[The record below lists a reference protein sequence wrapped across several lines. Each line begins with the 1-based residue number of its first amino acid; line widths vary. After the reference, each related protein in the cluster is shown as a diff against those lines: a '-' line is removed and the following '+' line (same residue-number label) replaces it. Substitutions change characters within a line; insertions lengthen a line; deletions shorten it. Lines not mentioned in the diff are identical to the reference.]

1 MEVTQRNR
9 HSLLIS
15 FHSILDTQSF
25 ILTRSTL
32 FVFCPSVDK
41 APGLRISLPRQPA
54 ALPKLHVHVP
64 VVPDISARF
73 ALPYSSNT
81 TTPTTNDYFNNST
94 SNSNNHDYY
103 HYQSKDGQF
112 SPYSASSSKAVNRCV
127 SWSPS
132 QAIPEGHYSKGFTL
146 TTFQKAADKHH
157 HPPPTSSS
165 STSSSSSYSSASS
178 HTAPAV
184 SSLKRS
190 NTSHPQRRVSTTLT
204 PFQRLV
210 GRSKSLRVKTPAALI
225 NNIIMETENP
235 ILPSEGF
242 TSFHTALVTSPTAT
256 NTPHTINTNSSSN
269 INRPKHVSP
278 RLSKIIDSYET
289 RPSGGGERGVDK
301 NYPGDASKHS
311 NTIQSQDSRNAAPFT
326 SINSNKTHI
335 VTSVNGL
342 ESERGVPTIIPTIPT
357 TPKTAN
363 NTTTTPP
370 ASTTTVTTT
379 PTSSGKKLPPIPNNV
394 NNNNKGTNHAKDESA
409 VKAAVVSDPQPTKT
423 GFSVSVDANKPSVA
437 TMWVG
442 PCKPLWQHT
451 RTNADQIRALGL
463 TTKEIQKQETIF
475 ELIYTE
481 SEYLDDLKN
490 MHKLFVEE
498 LNVKMAEAR
507 RKKRSSPDKADVKL
521 YERLARLLSHIKD
534 LWNGHQSLL
543 RSLQNKQ
550 ESDSPVVVDIGSVF
564 ESFYMFTIYDSYF
577 AQYTTSSRDFQ
588 YISNGNSEL
597 CLIIR
602 NLLKAP
608 VCKSLSMEGIFLKP
622 IQRLQKYPLFFKDL
636 MNLTPKDDPDYA
648 QLERALSNHQ
658 KGLTKIDDRIWVEE
672 HNEML
677 KDLQQ
682 RIKGLPSNFSL
693 VEKHRYLIL
702 DGPVYRVAT
711 RQPSKFSFGR
721 HSSHKSEGHGL
732 PISSSMEWR
741 DRFKTPGLGF
751 DAGDDAA
758 PILIHRPSQLDYH
771 HHHAKPAF
779 SPTPPSSVASSA
791 SSSQSGLA
799 SPTILSSPFP
809 SGNKLFT
816 PRAKSYIDPQ
826 HHDNFQRSGFSYQSP
841 SSPLSATTLHSLSS
855 VPSPIPIPNNSPP
868 KQPSVSQLVSHYNFN
883 LSSSF
888 SNFASIGGAGHP
900 RNTSSSALHL
910 PGMIKNST
918 DVEAEYHVFVFT
930 DIVLWTKRVMSR
942 YHRKEGVPWN
952 FKLVEPVSRLTSV
965 CNTRE
970 DNVFMCT
977 SVNTS
982 STSYMVRTEDEIAAK
997 MWRTTVPTLVPFHCS
1012 RNLRD
1017 RSKR

>member
-1 MEVTQRNR
+1 
-9 HSLLIS
+9 
-15 FHSILDTQSF
+15 
-25 ILTRSTL
+25 
-32 FVFCPSVDK
+32 
-41 APGLRISLPRQPA
+41 
-54 ALPKLHVHVP
+54 
-64 VVPDISARF
+64 
-73 ALPYSSNT
+73 
-81 TTPTTNDYFNNST
+81 
-94 SNSNNHDYY
+94 
-103 HYQSKDGQF
+103 
-112 SPYSASSSKAVNRCV
+112 
-127 SWSPS
+127 
-132 QAIPEGHYSKGFTL
+132 
-146 TTFQKAADKHH
+146 
-157 HPPPTSSS
+157 
-165 STSSSSSYSSASS
+165 
-178 HTAPAV
+178 
-184 SSLKRS
+184 
-190 NTSHPQRRVSTTLT
+190 
-204 PFQRLV
+204 
-210 GRSKSLRVKTPAALI
+210 
-225 NNIIMETENP
+225 
-235 ILPSEGF
+235 
-242 TSFHTALVTSPTAT
+242 
-256 NTPHTINTNSSSN
+256 
-269 INRPKHVSP
+269 
-278 RLSKIIDSYET
+278 
-289 RPSGGGERGVDK
+289 
-301 NYPGDASKHS
+301 
-311 NTIQSQDSRNAAPFT
+311 
-326 SINSNKTHI
+326 
-335 VTSVNGL
+335 
-342 ESERGVPTIIPTIPT
+342 
-357 TPKTAN
+357 
-363 NTTTTPP
+363 
-370 ASTTTVTTT
+370 
-379 PTSSGKKLPPIPNNV
+379 
-394 NNNNKGTNHAKDESA
+394 
-409 VKAAVVSDPQPTKT
+409 
-423 GFSVSVDANKPSVA
+423 
-437 TMWVG
+437 
-442 PCKPLWQHT
+442 
-451 RTNADQIRALGL
+451 
-463 TTKEIQKQETIF
+463 
-475 ELIYTE
+475 
-481 SEYLDDLKN
+481 
-490 MHKLFVEE
+490 
-498 LNVKMAEAR
+498 
-507 RKKRSSPDKADVKL
+507 
-521 YERLARLLSHIKD
+521 
-534 LWNGHQSLL
+534 
-543 RSLQNKQ
+543 
-550 ESDSPVVVDIGSVF
+550 
-564 ESFYMFTIYDSYF
+564 MFTIYDSYF

-588 YISNGNSEL
+588 HISTGNSEL

-648 QLERALSNHQ
+648 QLEHALSNHQ

-711 RQPSKFSFGR
+711 RQPSKFSFGK

-732 PISSSMEWR
+732 PVSSSMEWR

-771 HHHAKPAF
+771 HQHAKPAF
-779 SPTPPSSVASSA
+779 SPTPPSSLSSSA
-791 SSSQSGLA
+791 SSQSSLA
-799 SPTILSSPFP
+799 SPTILSTPFP

-826 HHDNFQRSGFSYQSP
+826 HYDRFQKSGFSYQSP
-841 SSPLSATTLHSLSS
+841 SSPPSATTLHSLSS
-855 VPSPIPIPNNSPP
+855 APSPIPIPNNSPP

-888 SNFASIGGAGHP
+888 SNLTSFGGAGHP

-965 CNTRE
+965 CNTSE

-982 STSYMVRTEDEIAAK
+982 STSYMVRTEDEIAAR

>member
-1 MEVTQRNR
+1 MRTNDYTSVLIDKRGLARDQLNLPIARVPIDIQSSMPMRLTQP
-9 HSLLIS
+9 
-15 FHSILDTQSF
+15 
-25 ILTRSTL
+25 
-32 FVFCPSVDK
+32 VGKDK
-41 APGLRISLPRQPA
+41 AGLRISLPRQPA
-54 ALPKLHVHVP
+54 ALPKLHVKIP
-64 VVPDISARF
+64 VVLDINAHF
-73 ALPYSSNT
+73 ALFRNTENTNNELYDSSN
-81 TTPTTNDYFNNST
+81 
-94 SNSNNHDYY
+94 DYY
-103 HYQSKDGQF
+103 YYQGKGGQY
-112 SPYSASSSKAVNRCV
+112 SPYSASSSKAANRCA

-132 QAIPEGHYSKGFTL
+132 QGIPEGHYSKGFTL
-146 TTFQKAADKHH
+146 TSFQKVIDKHH
-157 HPPPTSSS
+157 QPLTASTSSSTAPS
-165 STSSSSSYSSASS
+165 STSS
-178 HTAPAV
+178 HTAAAV
-184 SSLKRS
+184 VSLKRS
-190 NTSHPQRRVSTTLT
+190 NTSHPHRRVSTTLT

-210 GRSKSLRVKTPAALI
+210 GRSKSLKVKTPAALI

-235 ILPSEGF
+235 VLPSEGF
-242 TSFHTALVTSPTAT
+242 ASFHTTLVTSPTTT
-256 NTPHTINTNSSSN
+256 NTPHTINASNSTNN
-269 INRPKHVSP
+269 NNNNNRPKSVSP
-278 RLSKIIDSYET
+278 RLSRIIHNYET
-289 RPSGGGERGVDK
+289 RPDAAGGDK
-301 NYPGDASKHS
+301 NSPGDASKHS
-311 NTIQSQDSRNAAPFT
+311 NTIQSQGSRNAAPFA
-326 SINSNKTHI
+326 SNNNKRSHSNSTHI
-335 VTSVNGL
+335 VAGVSAL
-342 ESERGVPTIIPTIPT
+342 ESERGAPTIIPTTPT
-357 TPKTAN
+357 STKAN
-363 NTTTTPP
+363 ITIPP
-370 ASTTTVTTT
+370 ASTTTVTNTT
-379 PTSSGKKLPPIPNNV
+379 LTLGGKNVTSKPNRVNSNSNSASHEQDQPVAKAVLVSESQQGKAGL
-394 NNNNKGTNHAKDESA
+394 
-409 VKAAVVSDPQPTKT
+409 
-423 GFSVSVDANKPSVA
+423 SVSVNAHKPAIA
-437 TMWVG
+437 TMCVG

-451 RTNADQIRALGL
+451 RTNADEIRALGL
-463 TTKEIQKQETIF
+463 TNQEIQKQETIF

-550 ESDSPVVVDIGSVF
+550 ECESPVVEDIGSVF

-588 YISNGNSEL
+588 HISSGNSEL

-648 QLERALSNHQ
+648 QLEHALSNHQ
-658 KGLTKIDDRIWVEE
+658 KGLTKIDDRIWIEE

-677 KDLQQ
+677 KDLQL

-711 RQPSKFSFGR
+711 RQPSKFSFGK

-741 DRFKTPGLGF
+741 DRFKAPGLSF

-771 HHHAKPAF
+771 HQHAKPAF
-779 SPTPPSSVASSA
+779 SPTPPSSLASSA

-799 SPTILSSPFP
+799 SPSILSSPFP
-809 SGNKLFT
+809 SGSNKMFT

-826 HHDNFQRSGFSYQSP
+826 HHDSFQKSGFSYQSS
-841 SSPLSATTLHSLSS
+841 SSPPSATTLHSLSS
-855 VPSPIPIPNNSPP
+855 VPSPISIPNPAP

-888 SNFASIGGAGHP
+888 SNFTSIGGAGHP

-965 CNTRE
+965 CNTSE
-970 DNVFMCT
+970 D
-977 SVNTS
+977 
-982 STSYMVRTEDEIAAK
+982 A
-997 MWRTTVPTLVPFHCS
+997 
-1012 RNLRD
+1012 
-1017 RSKR
+1017 

>member
-1 MEVTQRNR
+1 
-9 HSLLIS
+9 
-15 FHSILDTQSF
+15 
-25 ILTRSTL
+25 
-32 FVFCPSVDK
+32 
-41 APGLRISLPRQPA
+41 
-54 ALPKLHVHVP
+54 
-64 VVPDISARF
+64 
-73 ALPYSSNT
+73 
-81 TTPTTNDYFNNST
+81 
-94 SNSNNHDYY
+94 
-103 HYQSKDGQF
+103 
-112 SPYSASSSKAVNRCV
+112 
-127 SWSPS
+127 
-132 QAIPEGHYSKGFTL
+132 
-146 TTFQKAADKHH
+146 
-157 HPPPTSSS
+157 
-165 STSSSSSYSSASS
+165 
-178 HTAPAV
+178 
-184 SSLKRS
+184 
-190 NTSHPQRRVSTTLT
+190 
-204 PFQRLV
+204 
-210 GRSKSLRVKTPAALI
+210 
-225 NNIIMETENP
+225 METENP

-242 TSFHTALVTSPTAT
+242 ASFHNAT
-256 NTPHTINTNSSSN
+256 TINTTTHANSNSN
-269 INRPKHVSP
+269 NNNANTISNRPKSVSP
-278 RLSKIIDSYET
+278 RLSKIIHAYEV
-289 RPSGGGERGVDK
+289 RPPAAAGER
-301 NYPGDASKHS
+301 NSPGDASKHS
-311 NTIQSQDSRNAAPFT
+311 NTIQSQGSNSSRNNNAPFVSRSPT
-326 SINSNKTHI
+326 TA
-335 VTSVNGL
+335 TTTTTGGVNVLL
-342 ESERGVPTIIPTIPT
+342 ESQRGVTAASSATATILPSTPTTTTFPSIASTLLPVTYTTIIPSSKKTISKPISLNSNSR
-357 TPKTAN
+357 N
-363 NTTTTPP
+363 N
-370 ASTTTVTTT
+370 
-379 PTSSGKKLPPIPNNV
+379 SSQDLKAVPVSLPRPIKAGLSVSVPMPV
-394 NNNNKGTNHAKDESA
+394 NNNTQMPAI
-409 VKAAVVSDPQPTKT
+409 AA
-423 GFSVSVDANKPSVA
+423 
-437 TMWVG
+437 MCVG

-451 RTNADQIRALGL
+451 RTNAEQIRTLGL
-463 TTKEIQKQETIF
+463 TNQEIQKQEKIF

-550 ESDSPVVVDIGSVF
+550 ESESPVVEDIGSVF

-588 YISNGNSEL
+588 LISSGNSEL

-602 NLLKAP
+602 VRNLLKTP

-636 MNLTPKDDPDYA
+636 MNMTPKDDPDYA
-648 QLERALSNHQ
+648 QLEHALGNHQ
-658 KGLTKIDDRIWVEE
+658 RGLTKIDDRIWVEE

-711 RQPSKFSFGR
+711 RQPSKFSFGK
-721 HSSHKSEGHGL
+721 HSSFKSEGHGT

-741 DRFKTPGLGF
+741 DRFKTPGMNL
-751 DAGDDAA
+751 DTAGDDAA

-771 HHHAKPAF
+771 HQHAKPAF
-779 SPTPPSSVASSA
+779 SPTPPSSLASSA
-791 SSSQSGLA
+791 SSSQSGLG
-799 SPTILSSPFP
+799 SPTVLSSPFP
-809 SGNKLFT
+809 SGKSFT

-826 HHDNFQRSGFSYQSP
+826 HHDSGFNKSTFLYQSP
-841 SSPLSATTLHSLSS
+841 SSPPSATTLHSLSS
-855 VPSPIPIPNNSPP
+855 VPSPIPIPNSPP
-868 KQPSVSQLVSHYNFN
+868 KQQHQPPSVSQLVSHYNFN

-952 FKLVEPVSRLTSV
+952 FKLIEPVSRLTSV
-965 CNTRE
+965 CNTSE

-982 STSYMVRTEDEIAAK
+982 STSYMVRTEDETAAR

-1017 RSKR
+1017 RSKK

>member
-1 MEVTQRNR
+1 
-9 HSLLIS
+9 
-15 FHSILDTQSF
+15 
-25 ILTRSTL
+25 
-32 FVFCPSVDK
+32 
-41 APGLRISLPRQPA
+41 
-54 ALPKLHVHVP
+54 
-64 VVPDISARF
+64 
-73 ALPYSSNT
+73 
-81 TTPTTNDYFNNST
+81 
-94 SNSNNHDYY
+94 
-103 HYQSKDGQF
+103 
-112 SPYSASSSKAVNRCV
+112 
-127 SWSPS
+127 
-132 QAIPEGHYSKGFTL
+132 
-146 TTFQKAADKHH
+146 
-157 HPPPTSSS
+157 
-165 STSSSSSYSSASS
+165 
-178 HTAPAV
+178 
-184 SSLKRS
+184 
-190 NTSHPQRRVSTTLT
+190 
-204 PFQRLV
+204 
-210 GRSKSLRVKTPAALI
+210 
-225 NNIIMETENP
+225 METENP

-242 TSFHTALVTSPTAT
+242 APFHNAA
-256 NTPHTINTNSSSN
+256 TINTTTHANSNSN
-269 INRPKHVSP
+269 NNNANTIGNRPKSISP
-278 RLSKIIDSYET
+278 RLSKIIHAYEV
-289 RPSGGGERGVDK
+289 RPVAAAEER
-301 NYPGDASKHS
+301 NSPGDASKHS
-311 NTIQSQDSRNAAPFT
+311 NTIHSKKTISKPKSLNSNSNNNSSQD
-326 SINSNKTHI
+326 
-335 VTSVNGL
+335 
-342 ESERGVPTIIPTIPT
+342 
-357 TPKTAN
+357 
-363 NTTTTPP
+363 
-370 ASTTTVTTT
+370 
-379 PTSSGKKLPPIPNNV
+379 
-394 NNNNKGTNHAKDESA
+394 
-409 VKAAVVSDPQPTKT
+409 VKAASVSDPRTIKA
-423 GFSVSVDANKPSVA
+423 GLSVSTPVPVNSNNNGQMPAIA
-437 TMWVG
+437 AMCVG

-451 RTNADQIRALGL
+451 RTNAEQIRALGL
-463 TTKEIQKQETIF
+463 TSQEIQKQEKIF

-550 ESDSPVVVDIGSVF
+550 ESESPVVEDIGSVF

-588 YISNGNSEL
+588 HISSGNSEL

-636 MNLTPKDDPDYA
+636 MNMTPKDDPDYA
-648 QLERALSNHQ
+648 QLEHALSNHQ
-658 KGLTKIDDRIWVEE
+658 RGLTKIDDRIWVEE

-711 RQPSKFSFGR
+711 RQPSKFIFGK
-721 HSSHKSEGHGL
+721 HSSFKSEGHGS
-732 PISSSMEWR
+732 PISSSIEWR
-741 DRFKTPGLGF
+741 DRFKTPGMNL
-751 DAGDDAA
+751 DTAGDDAA

-771 HHHAKPAF
+771 HQHAKPAF
-779 SPTPPSSVASSA
+779 SPTPPSSLASSA
-791 SSSQSGLA
+791 SSSQSGLG
-799 SPTILSSPFP
+799 SPTMLSSPFP
-809 SGNKLFT
+809 SGKPFT

-826 HHDNFQRSGFSYQSP
+826 HHD
-841 SSPLSATTLHSLSS
+841 SS
-855 VPSPIPIPNNSPP
+855 
-868 KQPSVSQLVSHYNFN
+868 FN
-883 LSSSF
+883 SF

-910 PGMIKNST
+910 PGLIKNST

-952 FKLVEPVSRLTSV
+952 FKLIEPVSRLTSV
-965 CNTRE
+965 CNTSE

-982 STSYMVRTEDEIAAK
+982 STSYMVRTEDETAAR

-1017 RSKR
+1017 RSK

>member
-1 MEVTQRNR
+1 MDQ
-9 HSLLIS
+9 
-15 FHSILDTQSF
+15 
-25 ILTRSTL
+25 
-32 FVFCPSVDK
+32 
-41 APGLRISLPRQPA
+41 AGLCISLPRQPT
-54 ALPKLHVHVP
+54 ALPKLQVP
-64 VVPDISARF
+64 VSDISARF
-73 ALPYSSNT
+73 ALPLDNSSSSSHTNS
-81 TTPTTNDYFNNST
+81 NDYHNF
-94 SNSNNHDYY
+94 DY
-103 HYQSKDGQF
+103 HYIHSNDYQSTHSKGGQLC
-112 SPYSASSSKAVNRCV
+112 SPYSASSKAASAENCCG

-146 TTFQKAADKHH
+146 TSFQKVADNKH
-157 HPPPTSSS
+157 PA
-165 STSSSSSYSSASS
+165 STSSIASSSFLSTPS
-178 HTAPAV
+178 HHATATAA
-184 SSLKRS
+184 SLKRS
-190 NTSHPQRRVSTTLT
+190 NTSHPTRHPRREATTLS

-210 GRSKSLRVKTPAALI
+210 GRSKSLKVKTPASLI
-225 NNIIMETENP
+225 AFANIGNNTMETQNP
-235 ILPSEGF
+235 VLPSEGF
-242 TSFHTALVTSPTAT
+242 ASFH
-256 NTPHTINTNSSSN
+256 NTTTINTTTHAGNNNNNNSTN
-269 INRPKHVSP
+269 ANGNRPKTVSP
-278 RLSKIIDSYET
+278 RLSKIIHAYEV
-289 RPSGGGERGVDK
+289 RPTGEK
-301 NYPGDASKHS
+301 NSPGDASKHS
-311 NTIQSQDSRNAAPFT
+311 NTIQSQGSSRNNAAPFA
-326 SINSNKTHI
+326 SIQTRSPTI
-335 VTSVNGL
+335 TTATGVNDL
-342 ESERGVPTIIPTIPT
+342 LDSERGAAAAILPT
-357 TPKTAN
+357 TP
-363 NTTTTPP
+363 TTTSFPSI
-370 ASTTTVTTT
+370 ASALS
-379 PTSSGKKLPPIPNNV
+379 PLTSTIPSTKNNV
-394 NNNNKGTNHAKDESA
+394 SKPSGFNSNNSSQ
-409 VKAAVVSDPQPTKT
+409 AAAEA
-423 GFSVSVDANKPSVA
+423 GLSVSVPVSVNSGQKPAIA
-437 TMWVG
+437 TMCMG

-451 RTNADQIRALGL
+451 RTNTEEIRALGL
-463 TTKEIQKQETIF
+463 TSQEIQKQETIF

-550 ESDSPVVVDIGSVF
+550 ERESPVVKDIGSVF

-588 YISNGNSEL
+588 HISTGNSEL

-636 MNLTPKDDPDYA
+636 MNLTPKEDPDYA
-648 QLERALSNHQ
+648 QLEHALSNHQ
-658 KGLTKIDDRIWVEE
+658 RGLTKIDDRIWVEE

-711 RQPSKFSFGR
+711 RQPSRFSFGK
-721 HSSHKSEGHGL
+721 HGSFKSEGHGL

-741 DRFKTPGLGF
+741 DRFKTPGINM
-751 DAGDDAA
+751 DAPGDDAA

-771 HHHAKPAF
+771 HQHAKPAF
-779 SPTPPSSVASSA
+779 SSTPPSSSASSA

-799 SPTILSSPFP
+799 SPTVPSSPLP
-809 SGNKLFT
+809 SSKSFT

-826 HHDNFQRSGFSYQSP
+826 HHDSGFNKSGFLYQSP
-841 SSPLSATTLHSLSS
+841 SSPPSTTTLHSLSS
-855 VPSPIPIPNNSPP
+855 VPSSSPIPNSSA
-868 KQPSVSQLVSHYNFN
+868 KQHQQPSVSQLVSHYNFN
-883 LSSSF
+883 FSSSF
-888 SNFASIGGAGHP
+888 SNFTSIGGAGHP

-930 DIVLWTKRVMSR
+930 DIILWTKRVMSR

-965 CNTRE
+965 CNTSE

-982 STSYMVRTEDEIAAK
+982 STSYMVRTEDEIAAR

-1017 RSKR
+1017 RSKK

>member
-1 MEVTQRNR
+1 
-9 HSLLIS
+9 
-15 FHSILDTQSF
+15 
-25 ILTRSTL
+25 
-32 FVFCPSVDK
+32 
-41 APGLRISLPRQPA
+41 
-54 ALPKLHVHVP
+54 
-64 VVPDISARF
+64 
-73 ALPYSSNT
+73 
-81 TTPTTNDYFNNST
+81 
-94 SNSNNHDYY
+94 
-103 HYQSKDGQF
+103 
-112 SPYSASSSKAVNRCV
+112 
-127 SWSPS
+127 
-132 QAIPEGHYSKGFTL
+132 
-146 TTFQKAADKHH
+146 
-157 HPPPTSSS
+157 
-165 STSSSSSYSSASS
+165 
-178 HTAPAV
+178 
-184 SSLKRS
+184 
-190 NTSHPQRRVSTTLT
+190 
-204 PFQRLV
+204 
-210 GRSKSLRVKTPAALI
+210 
-225 NNIIMETENP
+225 METENP
-235 ILPSEGF
+235 VLPSEGF
-242 TSFHTALVTSPTAT
+242 STFHNAT
-256 NTPHTINTNSSSN
+256 VINTTTHASNNSKN
-269 INRPKHVSP
+269 NGNNTNGNRPKNVSP
-278 RLSKIIDSYET
+278 RLSKIIHAYEV
-289 RPSGGGERGVDK
+289 RPAGE
-301 NYPGDASKHS
+301 NNSPGDASKHS
-311 NTIQSQDSRNAAPFT
+311 NTIQSQ
-326 SINSNKTHI
+326 
-335 VTSVNGL
+335 
-342 ESERGVPTIIPTIPT
+342 
-357 TPKTAN
+357 
-363 NTTTTPP
+363 
-370 ASTTTVTTT
+370 
-379 PTSSGKKLPPIPNNV
+379 
-394 NNNNKGTNHAKDESA
+394 
-409 VKAAVVSDPQPTKT
+409 
-423 GFSVSVDANKPSVA
+423 
-437 TMWVG
+437 G

-451 RTNADQIRALGL
+451 RTNAEEIRALGL
-463 TTKEIQKQETIF
+463 TSQEIQKQETIF

-550 ESDSPVVVDIGSVF
+550 ESESPVVEDIGSVF

-588 YISNGNSEL
+588 YISTGNSEL

-608 VCKSLSMEGIFLKP
+608 
-622 IQRLQKYPLFFKDL
+622 DL
-636 MNLTPKDDPDYA
+636 MNLTPKEDPDYA
-648 QLERALSNHQ
+648 QLEHALGNHQ
-658 KGLTKIDDRIWVEE
+658 RGLTKIDDRIWVEE

-711 RQPSKFSFGR
+711 RQPSKFSLGR
-721 HSSHKSEGHGL
+721 HSSFKSEGHGS

-741 DRFKTPGLGF
+741 DRFKTPGINM
-751 DAGDDAA
+751 DAGGDDAA

-771 HHHAKPAF
+771 HQHAKPAF
-779 SPTPPSSVASSA
+779 SPTPPSSLASSA

-799 SPTILSSPFP
+799 SPTVL
-809 SGNKLFT
+809 
-816 PRAKSYIDPQ
+816 
-826 HHDNFQRSGFSYQSP
+826 
-841 SSPLSATTLHSLSS
+841 
-855 VPSPIPIPNNSPP
+855 
-868 KQPSVSQLVSHYNFN
+868 
-883 LSSSF
+883 F

-965 CNTRE
+965 CNTSE

-982 STSYMVRTEDEIAAK
+982 STSYMVRTEDEIAAR

-1017 RSKR
+1017 RSKK